1 MEVSTGISVLGD
13 IIDLLTGGLV
23 KMGEALGGGVN
34 AIVTNL
40 FVQTVGEGS
49 NATTTLS
56 VFGIITCVFGG
67 IALAIG
73 LGRRFVMWIQTLGN
87 KGK

>member
-1 MEVSTGISVLGD
+1 MEVSTGISLLGD

-23 KMGEALGGGVN
+23 RMGEALGGGVN

-40 FVQTVGEGS
+40 FVTTVGSGS
-49 NATTTLS
+49 TATSTLS
-56 VFGIITCVFGG
+56 VFGIVTCIFGG

-73 LGRRFVMWIQTLGN
+73 LGRRFVMWIQSLGN
-87 KGK
+87 